1 VTTGPDPGA
10 DRLDAL
16 SAELVAHARGLAQ
29 ASEETARLLGEVLA
43 ERARLAPHG
52 ADGGGPLPA
61 DVQEVAALEA
71 RLAGVRVED
80 YLRAA
85 VLAHSSCC
93 RDGHGADGQR
103 LRAARREAL
112 RIQGEGAAREPRTGG
127 AG

>member
-29 ASEETARLLGEVLA
+29 ASEETARL
-43 ERARLAPHG
+43 LAPHG